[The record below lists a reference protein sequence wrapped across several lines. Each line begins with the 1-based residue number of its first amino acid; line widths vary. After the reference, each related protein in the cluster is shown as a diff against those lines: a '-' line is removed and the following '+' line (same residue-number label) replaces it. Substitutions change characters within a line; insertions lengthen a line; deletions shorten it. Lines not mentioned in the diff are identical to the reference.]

1 MKQDF
6 EERIK
11 ALRDRR
17 HRSKPRVKLFKSV
30 PKADSM
36 MKRHREEYSALLA
49 LQSQVEDW
57 ENEKVMIKM
66 PDETLAPSPIV
77 SPSTLTRKSDPS
89 LASSVLDSE

>member
-11 ALRDRR
+11 ALREKR
-17 HRSKPRVKLFKSV
+17 HKRKPRSKLQKSI

-66 PDETLAPSPIV
+66 PDDTLASSPIV

-89 LASSVLDSE
+89 IASSVLGSE